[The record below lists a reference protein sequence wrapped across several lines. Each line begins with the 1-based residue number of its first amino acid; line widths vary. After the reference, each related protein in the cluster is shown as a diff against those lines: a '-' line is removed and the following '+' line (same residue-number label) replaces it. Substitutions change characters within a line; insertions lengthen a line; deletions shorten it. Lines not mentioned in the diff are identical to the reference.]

1 MTFALI
7 CFAIGMALSAFFS
20 GSETGM
26 YRVPRIR
33 LVLDG
38 LSGSRIARGLVWL
51 LNNPALFVATTLVG
65 NNVANYMVSLAIVLG
80 TAAVWPGGGETAEL
94 LGPVFLTPFVFVFG
108 ELLPK
113 YLFFHAPHRLLKIT
127 GGPFLIFTVILF
139 PLTVALGLLGHV
151 LSLITGEPPF
161 RVRLGMARSE
171 LEQVLRE
178 GQEAG
183 LLSGAQRVLAQNVF
197 QIGNQPAIRFGVSP
211 DRLPVVNQQADTPA
225 GLAAARSAARRQG
238 HPIVLVRSRG
248 QIIGYYWYA
257 DLVTAT
263 DEQPPTLLSVLRG
276 SADQKHFSVLLEMCE
291 SESDVAILV
300 SRDLNLKS
308 VVTRRQLLQ
317 PLMAPL
323 TA

>member
-7 CFAIGMALSAFFS
+7 CFAIGLALSAFFS

-38 LSGSRIARGLVWL
+38 LSGGPVARGLVWL

-65 NNVANYMVSLAIVLG
+65 NNIANYLVSLSIVF
-80 TAAVWPGGGETAEL
+80 AASAVWPSGGETAEL
-94 LGPVFLTPFVFVFG
+94 LGPVLLTPVVFVFG

-113 YLFFHAPHRLLKIT
+113 YLFYNAPHRLLKFT
-127 GGPFLIFTVILF
+127 GGPFLVVTVILL
-139 PLTVALGLLGHV
+139 PVTILLGMLGKL
-151 LSLITGEPPF
+151 LSLLTGETPF

-183 LLSGAQRVLAQNVF
+183 LLSGTQRVLAQNVF
-197 QIGNQPAIRFGVSP
+197 QIGNQPAIRFGVAP
-211 DRLPVVNQQADTPA
+211 DRLAVVDRRNDW
-225 GLAAARSAARRQG
+225 AAARGAARRQG
-238 HPIVLVRSRG
+238 HPIVLVRSRSL
-248 QIIGYYWYA
+248 IVGYYWYA
-257 DLVTAT
+257 DLMTAT
-263 DEQPPTLLSVLRG
+263 EEVPPTLMKVVQG
-276 SADQKHFSVLLEMCE
+276 WVDQKHFSILLEMCE
-291 SESDVAILV
+291 TGSDVAVLMT
-300 SRDLNLKS
+300 RDLKMKA

-317 PLMAPL
+317 PLL
-323 TA
+323 TPITS